1 MWRKGFK
8 NPTNYDDNGLWCG
21 GQQYYAK
28 VGKCGVCGDKYG
40 VKPEPHSAPGGKYA
54 NGIIVKTYN
63 EGEQIKL
70 IVEMTKSHKGY
81 MQFRLCV
88 NNDKKRDKDQSCF
101 DQ

>member
-8 NPTNYDDNGLWCG
+8 NPANYDDNGLWCG

-40 VKPEPHSAPGGKYA
+40 VKPEPHAAPGGKYA

-70 IVEMTKSHKGY
+70 IVEMTI
-81 MQFRLCV
+81 
-88 NNDKKRDKDQSCF
+88 
-101 DQ
+101 

>member
-8 NPTNYDDNGLWCG
+8 TPPNYNDHELFCG
-21 GQQYYAK
+21 GQFYYAK
-28 VGKCGVCGDKYG
+28 QGGKCGICGDAFGKKQHN
-40 VKPEPHSAPGGKYA
+40 VAPGGKYA

-63 EGEQIKL
+63 EGQQIK
-70 IVEMTKSHKGY
+70 IVVEMTRSHKGY

>member
-1 MWRKGFK
+1 MI
-8 NPTNYDDNGLWCG
+8 PLA
-21 GQQYYAK
+21 QQSLVEFSGEYWML
-28 VGKCGVCGDKYG
+28 KY
-40 VKPEPHSAPGGKYA
+40 
-54 NGIIVKTYN
+54 GIIVKTYN

-88 NNDKKRDKDQSCF
+88 NNDKKKDKDQSCF

>member
-8 NPTNYDDNGLWCG
+8 TPANYNDHELFCG
-21 GQQYYAK
+21 GQTYFAK
-28 VGKCGVCGDKYG
+28 LGGKCGICGDPFGKKQHN
-40 VKPEPHSAPGGKYA
+40 VAPGGKYA

-63 EGEQIKL
+63 EGQQIK
-70 IVEMTKSHKGY
+70 ITVEMTRSHKGY